1 MVSSRA
7 LVYGDHKT
15 VSLLKA
21 APNGAPYGVQI
32 FGEVPEIMGE
42 ATAAIEQYEFDF
54 VDINMGCPAP
64 KIVSGGAG
72 SKLMLDITEDEGGKR
87 RRLPLH
93 VSLKTEEGIV
103 LAEGV
108 TPGPSDDMRKFLE
121 ITLPE
126 KVSRGMLEFLLPDGT
141 VRREAITHTEAPV
154 QILNLSASL
163 R

>member
-1 MVSSRA
+1 MREA
-7 LVYGDHKT
+7 NAGD
-15 VSLLKA
+15 
-21 APNGAPYGVQI
+21 
-32 FGEVPEIMGE
+32 
-42 ATAAIEQYEFDF
+42 
-54 VDINMGCPAP
+54 C
-64 KIVSGGAG
+64 
-72 SKLMLDITEDEGGKR
+72 
-87 RRLPLH
+87 PLH

-141 VRREAITHTEAPV
+141 VRRSHTHTEAPV

>member
-64 KIVSGGAG
+64 KIGAG
-72 SKLMLDITEDEGGKR
+72 VHR
-87 RRLPLH
+87 YQCRARLLWR
-93 VSLKTEEGIV
+93 
-103 LAEGV
+103 A
-108 TPGPSDDMRKFLE
+108 
-121 ITLPE
+121 
-126 KVSRGMLEFLLPDGT
+126 
-141 VRREAITHTEAPV
+141 
-154 QILNLSASL
+154 L
-163 R
+163 RMPPAAA